1 MAKDSIGP
9 WAVLNVPGLITMI
22 LGMFGMMEILD
33 IEYSAVVFFV
43 GIVITGISMFMMA
56 IAIRRIE
63 DLDTKVNANFLKN
76 NEDEDNEWA
85 NH

>member
-9 WAVLNVPGLITMI
+9 WAVLNVLGLITMI

-63 DLDTKVNANFLKN
+63 DLDTKVNANFSKN
-76 NEDEDNEWA
+76 NEDEDN
-85 NH
+85 

>member
-1 MAKDSIGP
+1 
-9 WAVLNVPGLITMI
+9 MI

>member
-63 DLDTKVNANFLKN
+63 DLDTKVNANFSKN
-76 NEDEDNEWA
+76 NEDEDN
-85 NH
+85 